1 MDLVVLTYRLTR
13 QFPVEERFALSL
25 QARRAAVSIPAN
37 LAEGQG
43 RIHRGEYHRH
53 VGVAR
58 GSLRELDTHLEIALR
73 LGYVSETDLAL
84 AAEQIDHV
92 GRMLTNL
99 GASLRSV

>member
-1 MDLVVLTYRLTR
+1 MVASIAASITATS
-13 QFPVEERFALSL
+13 ES
-25 QARRAAVSIPAN
+25 RAV
-37 LAEGQG
+37 
-43 RIHRGEYHRH
+43 
-53 VGVAR
+53 
-58 GSLRELDTHLEIALR
+58 R